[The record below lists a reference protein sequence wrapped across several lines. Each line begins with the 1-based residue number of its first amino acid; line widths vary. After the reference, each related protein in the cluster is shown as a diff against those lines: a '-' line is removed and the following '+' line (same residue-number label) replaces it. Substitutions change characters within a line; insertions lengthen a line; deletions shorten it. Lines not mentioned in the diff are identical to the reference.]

1 MRQEVCATDEKEDLL
16 MRILIAEDDLTSRV
30 MLAAVLMK
38 SGHEVVETAN
48 GREAWEVMQQSD
60 SPRLAILDW
69 MMPEMDGLEVLRLI
83 RNQQR
88 DQSPYILILTSRDG
102 KEDMISGL
110 AAGADDY
117 LSKPF
122 DPGELQ
128 ARLEV
133 GRRMVEIQ
141 DKLTRKIDELSWA
154 LMEIKTL
161 HGIIPMCTCCKKIR
175 DDQRFWSQVEI
186 YVRNH
191 SEAEFSHSLC
201 PECMHKLYPE
211 YCDMDTGNVNN
222 GV

>member
-1 MRQEVCATDEKEDLL
+1 
-16 MRILIAEDDLTSRV
+16 MRILIAEDDLTSRK

-48 GREAWEVMQQSD
+48 GRETWEVMQQSD

-69 MMPEMDGLEVLRLI
+69 IMPEMDGLEVLRLI
-83 RNQQR
+83 RNQKR
-88 DQSPYILILTSRDG
+88 DQSPYILMLTSRDE
-102 KEDMISGL
+102 KADVISGL

-128 ARLEV
+128 ARIDV
-133 GRRMVEIQ
+133 GRRMVEMQ
-141 DKLTRKIDELSWA
+141 DALTRKIDELSWA

-161 HGIIPMCTCCKKIR
+161 HGIIPICTCCKKIR
-175 DDQRFWSQVEI
+175 DDQGFWTQVEI

-191 SEAEFSHSLC
+191 SEAEFSHSFC
-201 PECMHKLYPE
+201 PECMQKLYPE
-211 YCDMDTGNVNN
+211 CYGKDTGSTNN
-222 GV
+222 GA